1 MLGSPRRV
9 VNHGQSVTLRV
20 ALARGENKKM
30 AELLIIIG
38 VSTIIVTTLGLM
50 HEASHRDHSA
60 LFFMIPLA
68 SLGQVQQ
75 GWEHY
80 RWWALARVAGVL
92 CAAVGAALFV
102 MAHSLNVAPSAALS
116 GQSGQVQRGEQM
128 ATTTAFVS
136 SEEAAL
142 AVVAGQG
149 GGLSGRIH
157 GRQFHYERVALIDGV
172 LTASQGEGFLPDLE
186 VRVLIGWKP
195 EDITERKNLLVTPSE
210 ANPPVVHVSWKPD
223 DKDFP
228 ETQIFTGGYRMELAL
243 APLDDGQLSGS
254 LVLVVPDSY
263 KSYLSGDFTAY
274 TNHLRYRNGAV
285 DLHFDHEDTL
295 AYVARQY
302 LLTQFPEGALE
313 SVTPRQVVLR
323 RTESSGQV
331 TAQVLLTNGAEEE
344 RSVRLEKSDVGWS
357 VEPGSMATRVI
368 SEPKQG
374 GMTLTTPGQ
383 QQQMDA
389 KPKLEPITMSFP
401 ELVGFVGRGVVLE
414 MNSGRKIDGILR
426 KVSVSRLWIEINVG
440 SGAVERSFP
449 EDELQSLVLGNGQKV
464 IVQSAASAGSGEAQS
479 SQQQSAPP
487 VSSDS
492 RNDNAE
498 SPATFSGG
506 SKDPRVEEYRA
517 LIGQS
522 VTVTADEGQ
531 ARTGVLQTVETDHIT
546 LSVPLGSG
554 NMEYFYDL
562 NSIRSIEASR

>member
-1 MLGSPRRV
+1 
-9 VNHGQSVTLRV
+9 
-20 ALARGENKKM
+20 M

-38 VSTIIVTTLGLM
+38 ISTIIVTTLGLM
-50 HEASHRDHSA
+50 NEAGHRGHSA
-60 LFFMIPLA
+60 LFFIIPLA

-75 GWEHY
+75 GWEYY

-92 CAAVGAALFV
+92 CAALGVALFV
-102 MAHSLNVAPSAALS
+102 MAHSLSTPPSGILS

-128 ATTTAFVS
+128 ATTTTFVS

-149 GGLSGRIH
+149 KALSGRIH
-157 GRQFHYERVALIDGV
+157 GRKFHYQRVALIDGV
-172 LTASQGEGFLPDLE
+172 LTASQGDGFLPDLE

-210 ANPPVVHVSWKPD
+210 ANPPVVHLSWKPENRD
-223 DKDFP
+223 YP
-228 ETQIFTGGYRMELAL
+228 ETQIFRGGYRMELAL

-254 LVLVVPDSY
+254 LVLVVPDSF

-274 TNHLRYRNGAV
+274 TNHLRYRNDSV

-302 LLTQFPEGALE
+302 LLTQFPEGVLE

-323 RTESSGQV
+323 RSDSSGQV

-368 SEPKQG
+368 REPEQG
-374 GMTLTTPGQ
+374 GMVVAPEQ

-389 KPKLEPITMSFP
+389 AAELEPITVSFP
-401 ELVGFVGRGVVLE
+401 ELVGFVDRAVVLE
-414 MNSGRKIDGILR
+414 MTSGRKIDGILR
-426 KVSVSRLWIEINVG
+426 KVSVKRLWIEINVG
-440 SGAVERSFP
+440 SGVVERSFP
-449 EDELQSLVLGNGQKV
+449 EEELQSLVLANGQKV
-464 IVQSAASAGSGEAQS
+464 MVQHGQSDEAQID
-479 SQQQSAPP
+479 SQEQISQPGP
-487 VSSDS
+487 DS
-492 RNDNAE
+492 VQDVPEAKV
-498 SPATFSGG
+498 TFSGG
-506 SKDPRVEEYRA
+506 TVNPRSEEYRS

-522 VTVTADEGQ
+522 VTVIVEEGA
-531 ARTGVLQTVETDHIT
+531 ARTGVLQAVETNHIT
-546 LSVPLGSG
+546 LSVPVGSG

-562 NSIRSIEASR
+562 NSIQSIEASR